1 MLVAI
6 DTGSRRPVKIL
17 RARPTRHFLF
27 LLVRCRCGK
36 KFGHRADRPTIVCY
50 HCGRMAALRDLRS
63 RRGLR
68 NGRNVL
74 KPAAFAARA
83 KVAAAAKP
91 APAPRR
97 RRMPVGPECEDELG
111 REGGPPRG
119 RGPSRAPDHRCSRQ
133 AAVREVDDSPGR
145 MGG

>member
-1 MLVAI
+1 VLVAI

-50 HCGRMAALRDLRS
+50 DCGRMAALRDLRS
-63 RRGLR
+63 RRGMR

-83 KVAAAAKP
+83 KVAAAAKATP
-91 APAPRR
+91 SAKAAPSAKATPSAKASAVAKATRALVAARAVRRITAAPAKRR
-97 RRMPVGPECEDELG
+97 SAR
-111 REGGPPRG
+111 
-119 RGPSRAPDHRCSRQ
+119 
-133 AAVREVDDSPGR
+133 
-145 MGG
+145 

>member
-36 KFGHRADRPTIVCY
+36 KFGHRADRPNIVCY

-68 NGRNVL
+68 RGRPAL
-74 KPAAFAARA
+74 KPAPFAPRPKA
-83 KVAAAAKP
+83 VLVAKP
-91 APAPRR
+91 APVAKAASVAKATAVAKPTL
-97 RRMPVGPECEDELG
+97 VAKT
-111 REGGPPRG
+111 
-119 RGPSRAPDHRCSRQ
+119 SRPFAGAR
-133 AAVREVDDSPGR
+133 AVRRTAPSLAKR
-145 MGG
+145 RSAR

>member
-36 KFGHRADRPTIVCY
+36 KFGHRADRPTMVCY

-74 KPAAFAARA
+74 KTAAFAARA

-91 APAPRR
+91 APGAKVAPHARLTPSAKTSSVAKAAR
-97 RRMPVGPECEDELG
+97 PVVAA
-111 REGGPPRG
+111 R
-119 RGPSRAPDHRCSRQ
+119 
-133 AAVREVDDSPGR
+133 AVRRITAAPAKRRSAR
-145 MGG
+145 

>member
-50 HCGRMAALRDLRS
+50 DCGRMAALRDLRS
-63 RRGLR
+63 RRSLR
-68 NGRNVL
+68 SGRGPA
-74 KPAAFAARA
+74 KPTSLVAQAKAASGTKSARPFAGSRTVRRTAP
-83 KVAAAAKP
+83 AAAK
-91 APAPRR
+91 
-97 RRMPVGPECEDELG
+97 
-111 REGGPPRG
+111 
-119 RGPSRAPDHRCSRQ
+119 RQ
-133 AAVREVDDSPGR
+133 SAR
-145 MGG
+145 

>member
-1 MLVAI
+1 VLVAI

-63 RRGLR
+63 LRGSR
-68 NGRNVL
+68 NGR
-74 KPAAFAARA
+74 AARA
-83 KVAAAAKP
+83 SRAKSASAVKSARPSAATRAVRRTAP
-91 APAPRR
+91 APAK
-97 RRMPVGPECEDELG
+97 
-111 REGGPPRG
+111 
-119 RGPSRAPDHRCSRQ
+119 RQ
-133 AAVREVDDSPGR
+133 SVR
-145 MGG
+145 

>member
-36 KFGHRADRPTIVCY
+36 KFGHRADRQTIVCY

-63 RRGLR
+63 RRSLR
-68 NGRNVL
+68 NHRAATR
-74 KPAAFAARA
+74 PASLAAQA
-83 KVAAAAKP
+83 KGVKSNRTLASSREVRRTAP
-91 APAPRR
+91 APAK
-97 RRMPVGPECEDELG
+97 
-111 REGGPPRG
+111 
-119 RGPSRAPDHRCSRQ
+119 RQ
-133 AAVREVDDSPGR
+133 SAR
-145 MGG
+145 

>member
-17 RARPTRHFLF
+17 RARPTRHFLY

-36 KFGHRADRPTIVCY
+36 KFGHRADRPTIVCF

-68 NGRNVL
+68 NRRAVL
-74 KPAAFAARA
+74 KPAAFVPRTR
-83 KVAAAAKP
+83 VAPAAKP
-91 APAPRR
+91 TPTARPTLVAKSGLVAKSARPSTGSRAVRRIAPAPAKRR
-97 RRMPVGPECEDELG
+97 SAR
-111 REGGPPRG
+111 
-119 RGPSRAPDHRCSRQ
+119 
-133 AAVREVDDSPGR
+133 
-145 MGG
+145 

>member
-50 HCGRMAALRDLRS
+50 ECGRMAALRELPS
-63 RRGLR
+63 RR
-68 NGRNVL
+68 NGRG
-74 KPAAFAARA
+74 
-83 KVAAAAKP
+83 AAKP
-91 APAPRR
+91 PASFARARAAASAKSIRPLASSRSVRRTAPAPAKRHSAR
-97 RRMPVGPECEDELG
+97 
-111 REGGPPRG
+111 
-119 RGPSRAPDHRCSRQ
+119 
-133 AAVREVDDSPGR
+133 
-145 MGG
+145 